1 MKLLAYTSRI
11 QLFLF
16 LLLFGIFSV
25 VFYLVLTWNVMRNV
39 DEVLSNRKID
49 LLIYLDQH
57 PTIPFLEDNPLDDFI
72 FSEIDQ
78 ESFREGMEMYEDILI
93 YEPVDD
99 EYDDYRKLI
108 CHVKLH
114 GNYYRL
120 EIQKP
125 HLEAIEIISTIAITL
140 GGLLLIL
147 GICFYFLQRIIS
159 KRMWRPFYELLS
171 KLKHYRL
178 DQGKLPIFPDSKID
192 EFQQLNIAMKEMTL
206 KNKEVFESQ
215 KQFTE
220 NASHE
225 MQTPLSVIQTR
236 LEELIG
242 QTELTTEQA
251 TTIEKIITST
261 QKIKKL
267 NKTLLLLSKIENQQF
282 LMTDKIEVKEIISN
296 SLEYFEEQKDALNLK
311 IETHYGNV
319 RNIFGNKL
327 LTEILIQNLLKNA
340 FLHNI
345 KNGFISI
352 EMSNDYLSISNSGKE
367 LEIETEK
374 MFTRFYK
381 KSNNSETWGLGLAIA
396 KKIIETS
403 GWNLELIKKNNVY
416 TFRLTF

>member
-1 MKLLAYTSRI
+1 
-11 QLFLF
+11 
-16 LLLFGIFSV
+16 
-25 VFYLVLTWNVMRNV
+25 MRNV